1 MATAAAELLEML
13 LGRASTAP
21 VSPSQLRVLFLLER
35 HEGINLRTLADGLR
49 STPSST
55 SRLCDRLQ
63 AVGFVERL
71 PSANSRRELQL
82 RLSGRG
88 CAFLADL
95 RARREQELA
104 VVTARMSG
112 ESRAMLLKGL
122 ESLRNAAAPVMD
134 EATGDASSL
143 SSRARTA

>member
-1 MATAAAELLEML
+1 MTTAAAELLEVL

-21 VSPSQLRVLFLLER
+21 VSASQLRALFLLEQ
-35 HEGINLRTLADGLR
+35 HDGINLRTLADGLR

-71 PSANSRRELQL
+71 PSASSRRELQL
-82 RLSGRG
+82 RLSRRG
-88 CAFLADL
+88 HAFLADL
-95 RARREQELA
+95 RARRERELA
-104 VVTARMSG
+104 VVIARMPV

-122 ESLRNAAAPVMD
+122 ESLWDAALLVAD
-134 EATGDASSL
+134 EAAEVPL
-143 SSRARTA
+143 RPHVRTA

>member
-1 MATAAAELLEML
+1 MATAAAELLETL

-21 VSPSQLRVLFLLER
+21 VSTSQLRALFLLEQ
-35 HEGINLRTLADGLR
+35 HDGINLRTLADGLG

-55 SRLCDRLQ
+55 SRLCDRLD

-88 CAFLADL
+88 RAFLVDL
-95 RARREQELA
+95 RARREREMA
-104 VVTARMSG
+104 VVIARMPV
-112 ESRAMLLKGL
+112 ESRAMLLTGL
-122 ESLRNAAAPVMD
+122 ESLRSATASLAA
-134 EATGDASSL
+134 EAADAA
-143 SSRARTA
+143 RGPQARTA

>member
-1 MATAAAELLEML
+1 M

-21 VSPSQLRVLFLLER
+21 VSTSQLRALFLLEQ
-35 HEGINLRTLADGLR
+35 HDGINLRTLADGLG

-55 SRLCDRLQ
+55 SRLCDRLD

-88 CAFLADL
+88 RAFLVDL
-95 RARREQELA
+95 RARREREMA
-104 VVTARMSG
+104 VVIARMPV
-112 ESRAMLLKGL
+112 ESRAMLLTGL
-122 ESLRNAAAPVMD
+122 ESLRSATASLAA
-134 EATGDASSL
+134 EAADAA
-143 SSRARTA
+143 RGPQARTA